1 MPSES
6 SVANAMASRFRMK
19 LVMSSPPSPSCHISL
34 SALRTS
40 FGLGRNTVGEKI
52 QMKNRS
58 TNWKPTIQRTV
69 CLEITLLGEKTSIA
83 FIWGSFKP
91 GHFEP
96 TPCHFE
102 RSEKSAFPS
111 PQANSRFLVA
121 FAPRND
127 KIRRCTLATR
137 QCDLHAAVGRFPGG
151 RVVGRHRTLRTV
163 PYDLEAVIGE
173 VARRVL
179 LQPILYRGSAGV
191 GERLIHSLAARV
203 VGVTIDLNEEA
214 GDSQRVLQFRH
225 GAHAFRG
232 ERCLAGVEINRV

>member
-91 GHFEP
+91 GHFE
-96 TPCHFE
+96 

-111 PQANSRFLVA
+111 PPANSRFLVA

-137 QCDLHAAVGRFPGG
+137 QCDLHAAIGRFPSG
-151 RVVGRHRTLRTV
+151 RVVGRHRVLRTV
-163 PYDLEAVIGE
+163 AYNLEAVVGE
-173 VARRVL
+173 VAWRVL
-179 LQPILYRGSAGV
+179 LQPILHGSGAGI
-191 GERLIHSLAARV
+191 GQRLIHSLTARV